1 MAQKVGGMNKFTT
14 QAGQLCDHLTK
25 EYGAGTLPLHGMA
38 EVFHW
43 QYRRTMEMDA
53 RYTLFLIEVE
63 KTNALQTAQA
73 EVKRLGLSGRV
84 KQNAHGYLDLNLAGT
99 KTNNLN
105 PFAHLPVYRLNLL
118 QTRVTDLNALIRMP
132 LRELYLSHSSVR
144 DLAPLRSQSLHTLT
158 VACAP
163 VESIEPLT
171 GMPLVHLKLSNT
183 RVKNLTPLAKMPL
196 QTLHLDGMPIT
207 NLKPLVGLPIRELR
221 LDGCEQLR
229 DLAPL
234 AQCTNLELL
243 TLPRTHGDIRFLK
256 NLPKLKRISYH
267 YDSRDPKKV
276 EPAAQF
282 WRTLSLASRR

>member
-1 MAQKVGGMNKFTT
+1 RRNATLAAATSSIALLIIAFGFHAHLINREQAETVAHFRQAAPTSYRAAGQLMTQGRFGEAFATSKLATELDPDKPEHWHRLARVQLALQKPAATLQSLKMAQKVGGMNKFTT

-132 LRELYLSHSSVR
+132 LRELYLSH
-144 DLAPLRSQSLHTLT
+144 
-158 VACAP
+158 
-163 VESIEPLT
+163 
-171 GMPLVHLKLSNT
+171 
-183 RVKNLTPLAKMPL
+183 
-196 QTLHLDGMPIT
+196 
-207 NLKPLVGLPIRELR
+207 
-221 LDGCEQLR
+221 
-229 DLAPL
+229 
-234 AQCTNLELL
+234 
-243 TLPRTHGDIRFLK
+243 
-256 NLPKLKRISYH
+256 
-267 YDSRDPKKV
+267 
-276 EPAAQF
+276 
-282 WRTLSLASRR
+282 